1 MKKVQKAEVS
11 DTTGDKCWCKA
22 GQQKNPA
29 SKTKQDFLKCQ
40 RNIFKK

>member
-1 MKKVQKAEVS
+1 VTQQAISV
-11 DTTGDKCWCKA
+11 GVKA